1 MATHDYVIA
10 NGTGAAVR
18 SDLNDALAAIVS
30 NNSGTSEPATTYAYQ
45 WWADTTANVLK
56 IRNSANNAWITLRE
70 LDGTLLMEDGSNSAP
85 GLAFAS
91 DLDTGFF
98 RSASNRLNIATGGT
112 ERLELGSS
120 EAVFN
125 DPSDDY
131 DFRVESNNSTHML
144 FVDAGNDRVGIGVSA
159 PNRKLQVNGATAITN
174 SGDTG
179 AFLFDPASSVNT
191 LLSRAGQS
199 STTAV
204 DLAVKMGNSEAL
216 RIDSSGRLLV
226 GTSSARANFYNTTN
240 TANILLEGLNST
252 DSTIAA
258 VSNKLNTDPN
268 NEPTFVLGRSGTDSL
283 GSTTIVANNNA
294 VGRVSFQG
302 TDGSDFV
309 ELAYI
314 RGLVDGTPGSNDMP
328 GRIVLA
334 TTADGASSPTE
345 RMRIDSSGHVSIGTT
360 TAARTFQ
367 VGKNGAET
375 FELEPG
381 ESSNNNLSLHYNR
394 NSDQFIT
401 NEQRALDHRFM
412 YQATEKVRINSNG
425 LTFNGDTA
433 DANALDD
440 YEEGTF
446 TPTLDVA
453 GSSGTLSVSYASQ
466 TGRYIK
472 VGRTVFFTID
482 IRLSNFSRGTGT
494 GGIIVFG
501 LPHVP
506 VNSSNHARSNGFA
519 HLYNWNYSSTA
530 ADIPLF
536 SIRQTGN
543 QSYMDLRNHRLNAT
557 DADVNDPDNDSMV
570 FLTGIYETVS

>member
-1 MATHDYVIA
+1 
-10 NGTGAAVR
+10 
-18 SDLNDALAAIVS
+18 
-30 NNSGTSEPATTYAYQ
+30 
-45 WWADTTANVLK
+45 
-56 IRNSANNAWITLRE
+56 
-70 LDGTLLMEDGSNSAP
+70 
-85 GLAFAS
+85 
-91 DLDTGFF
+91 
-98 RSASNRLNIATGGT
+98 
-112 ERLELGSS
+112 
-120 EAVFN
+120 
-125 DPSDDY
+125 
-131 DFRVESNNSTHML
+131 ESNNSTHML

-334 TTADGASSPTE
+334 TTADGA
-345 RMRIDSSGHVSIGTT
+345 
-360 TAARTFQ
+360 
-367 VGKNGAET
+367 
-375 FELEPG
+375 
-381 ESSNNNLSLHYNR
+381 
-394 NSDQFIT
+394 
-401 NEQRALDHRFM
+401 
-412 YQATEKVRINSNG
+412 
-425 LTFNGDTA
+425 
-433 DANALDD
+433 
-440 YEEGTF
+440 
-446 TPTLDVA
+446 
-453 GSSGTLSVSYASQ
+453 
-466 TGRYIK
+466 
-472 VGRTVFFTID
+472 
-482 IRLSNFSRGTGT
+482 
-494 GGIIVFG
+494 
-501 LPHVP
+501 
-506 VNSSNHARSNGFA
+506 
-519 HLYNWNYSSTA
+519 
-530 ADIPLF
+530 
-536 SIRQTGN
+536 
-543 QSYMDLRNHRLNAT
+543 
-557 DADVNDPDNDSMV
+557 
-570 FLTGIYETVS
+570 